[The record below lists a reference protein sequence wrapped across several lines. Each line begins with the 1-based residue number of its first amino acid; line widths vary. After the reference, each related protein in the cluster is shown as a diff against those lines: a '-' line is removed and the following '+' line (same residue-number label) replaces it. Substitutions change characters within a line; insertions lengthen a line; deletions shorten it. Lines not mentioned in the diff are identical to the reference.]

1 MTVASNDLLVGPVTP
16 GAGVTLIAIDFYF
29 ENETDLE
36 VYKSGSN
43 TPLTLTTDYTVSLP
57 TSVGAT
63 DGSISLVV
71 AADGT
76 DRYSIYGKQPLVRSS
91 DLQFRN
97 DLRSP
102 VINVELDRIWRAIQG
117 IDTALDRVFKF
128 SQTSDVP
135 LPLDAET
142 AASRQNQLIGF
153 TADGTQLALVIT
165 PDGLNTLAGLTDEIA
180 AIGTLETEIG
190 ALYAIRTDITALAAV
205 ASDVD
210 ALGGLASEILALAA
224 IDTEIGQVAA
234 VAGDVTTVA
243 ANIADVTNVSDN
255 MASILAALAGA
266 LTGSDIGVTVQGYS
280 ASLAAFSGKTAPSG
294 AVVGTTDT
302 QTLTNKT
309 LTSPAINVGSDAEG
323 DLYYRTSGGV
333 FTRLPRGTNGQVL
346 SLASGVPAW
355 QDASGGVPAWELV
368 ETLYDADVDG
378 ATSTVDSSDFVA
390 GYDYML
396 NIDNIKSPVNLRSII
411 GDIDTVGGATFASI
425 FNLQLASTIVAA
437 QIRAVLQN
445 PRAERQLG
453 YEMEVKAVAV
463 QSDTTGSNTDADLL
477 DETST
482 VFSRDQL
489 HGGSPFD
496 PLRRFGS
503 IRMSAGNF
511 VNSGIGVIEV
521 YRREYVPSLWNDIS

>member
-102 VINVELDRIWRAIQG
+102 VINVELDRLWRAIQG

-210 ALGGLASEILALAA
+210 ALGGLASEIVALAA

-243 ANIADVTNVSDN
+243 ANIADVVNVSDN

-266 LTGSDIGVTVQGYS
+266 LTGSDIGVTVQAYDADLDDYAGK
-280 ASLAAFSGKTAPSG
+280 AAPNG

-309 LTSPAINVGSDAEG
+309 LTSPRINLGSDAEG
-323 DLYYRTSGGV
+323 DIYYRNASGLL
-333 FTRLPRGTNGQVL
+333 TRLPRGTDGQVL
-346 SLASGVPAW
+346 SLASGIPSWVG
-355 QDASGGVPAWELV
+355 ASGGGWTIDSANDLSSG
-368 ETLYDADVDG
+368 DVDVTG
-378 ATSTVDSSDFVA
+378 IPSGVTAIRVMVRDYSPTQNSTYPAV
-390 GYDYML
+390 L
-396 NIDNIKSPVNLRSII
+396 I
-411 GDIDTVGGATFASI
+411 GDSGGIETTAYDVNGIEILSATPASPTI
-425 FNLQLASTIVAA
+425 NTFNVTGGFGADAPPGAISTGCHASFDLTLVDAA
-437 QIRAVLQN
+437 SNLWHADIKTMNGVSINGTATGFKALSGELDRVRIGALGGGTFDAGTGYVLYQ
-445 PRAERQLG
+445 
-453 YEMEVKAVAV
+453 
-463 QSDTTGSNTDADLL
+463 
-477 DETST
+477 
-482 VFSRDQL
+482 
-489 HGGSPFD
+489 
-496 PLRRFGS
+496 
-503 IRMSAGNF
+503 
-511 VNSGIGVIEV
+511 
-521 YRREYVPSLWNDIS
+521 